1 MTSSTTKK
9 FHSTLMFSGEMKP
22 APYVRSGSESAL
34 ATAGCDFHLICTCFP
49 MVRLDDYSFIVSTCC
64 MCLASSIM
72 FVLPKETCCKDAA
85 VLTNLLFCVQS
96 QKTGVIFY
104 NVSMLGES
112 NNPNTILQV
121 LVICPWSSSWWF
133 WTCFYFHPENW
144 GRSTHFDEHIFQL
157 GGSTTN
163 QSCIVWIGVWPTTTW
178 GIFSSQ
184 PLLPTGCKPWSS
196 TMASHSGDAPVGFCE
211 DPKKTL
217 QQISRKLPGRQ
228 T

>member
-9 FHSTLMFSGEMKP
+9 FHSSLMFSGEMKP
-22 APYVRSGSESAL
+22 ASYVRSGSESAL

-64 MCLASSIM
+64 MCLTPSIM

-112 NNPNTILQV
+112 NNPNTILQI
-121 LVICPWSSSWWF
+121 LVICP
-133 WTCFYFHPENW
+133 
-144 GRSTHFDEHIFQL
+144 
-157 GGSTTN
+157 
-163 QSCIVWIGVWPTTTW
+163 
-178 GIFSSQ
+178 
-184 PLLPTGCKPWSS
+184 
-196 TMASHSGDAPVGFCE
+196 
-211 DPKKTL
+211 
-217 QQISRKLPGRQ
+217 
-228 T
+228 